1 MILRIKAYQ
10 EFACY
15 RKPISYGFWESYPLP
30 TISNIRGWFHRVIEA
45 KEYVPLSVGVTGCYK
60 SVVYDLQ
67 TLIKFARVRNKKED
81 SKRWDYLEN
90 FNCIMSRSPKYVAN
104 LYGVELI
111 IYIKSSEDALNRFKE
126 NVLLYEYPSIGR
138 REDLV
143 RIDSIDFFCPEEVD
157 FSKQPQRIS
166 YGIYL
171 NKETSNRLNLEG
183 INYRMNFKYDKN
195 LLDKTGLRYFQK
207 KDVVYV
213 DSGIVKTGSSLFD
226 RNYVRIVDLIGDL

>member
-30 TISNIRGWFHRVIEA
+30 TISNIRGWFHKVIEA
-45 KEYVPLSVGVTGCYK
+45 REYVPLSVGVTGCYK

-67 TLIKFARVRNKKED
+67 TLIKFDRVRKKEDD

-90 FNCIMSRSPKYVAN
+90 FNCLMTRSPKYVAN
-104 LYGVELI
+104 LYGVDLI
-111 IYIKSSEDALNRFKE
+111 IYLKSSEEALEKFKK
-126 NVLLYEYPSIGR
+126 NVLLHEYPSLGR

-143 RIDSIDFFCPEEVD
+143 RIDSMDYFCPETID

-171 NKETSNRLNLEG
+171 NKDTATRLKLEG
-183 INYRMNFKYDKN
+183 INYRMSFKYDKD
-195 LLDKTGLRYFQK
+195 LLNKTGLRYFEK

-213 DSGIVKTGSSLFD
+213 DSGVIKAECSLFD
-226 RNYVRIVDLIGDL
+226 KAYRRIVDLIGDL